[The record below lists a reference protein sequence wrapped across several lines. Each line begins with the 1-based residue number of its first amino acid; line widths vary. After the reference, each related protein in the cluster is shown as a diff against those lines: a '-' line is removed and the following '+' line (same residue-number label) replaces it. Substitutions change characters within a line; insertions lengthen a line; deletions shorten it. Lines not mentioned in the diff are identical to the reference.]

1 MIEKRVKNPAFWV
14 LLITGLVGQVMAAQG
29 VDGATVTT
37 WAALGDIVQNF
48 ISNPYMIASS
58 ILYVISLVV
67 DTSTPGI
74 MDKEETKNAES

>member
-1 MIEKRVKNPAFWV
+1 MIEKRIKNPAFWV
-14 LLITGLVGQVMAAQG
+14 LLITGLIGQVMTAQG

-37 WAALGDIVQNF
+37 WAALGDVARNF
-48 ISNPYMIASS
+48 ISNPYIIATS

-74 MDKEETKNAES
+74 MDKEAKKNAES

>member
-29 VDGATVTT
+29 VDGATITT
-37 WAALGDIVQNF
+37 WAALGDVARNF
-48 ISNPYMIASS
+48 INNPYMIATS

-74 MDKEETKNAES
+74 MDKEVTKNAKS

>member
-37 WAALGDIVQNF
+37 WAALGDVARNF
-48 ISNPYMIASS
+48 INNPYMIATS
-58 ILYVISLVV
+58 ILYVISLGV

-74 MDKEETKNAES
+74 MDKEVTKNAKS